1 MAAKSTKSKTTG
13 KKTNTTAKKP
23 SSNKK
28 TTRKTTKR
36 TTGKRKTAGRKSTG
50 NGNSFLIDEILIWTT
65 LAVSIILLIS
75 NFGIAGFLGDAISG
89 FLWNVFGV
97 AAYVIPFILYM
108 GLLIYFLL
116 FAEAFRE
123 NAVDEYRYN
132 LIPFRE
138 IMRYIQYHKTIGT
151 GRVLL
156 NLLGNIIGF
165 APFGF
170 FLPCISRR
178 PIDLWA
184 ATLFSMEFS
193 ITVEVI
199 QLFSRVGCCD
209 VDDVILNTLGGM
221 LGFLCYRVW
230 RKYRHES

>member
-1 MAAKSTKSKTTG
+1 MTSMACDKDG
-13 KKTNTTAKKP
+13 YFMNKTNKI
-23 SSNKK
+23 
-28 TTRKTTKR
+28 R
-36 TTGKRKTAGRKSTG
+36 
-50 NGNSFLIDEILIWTT
+50 
-65 LAVSIILLIS
+65 
-75 NFGIAGFLGDAISG
+75 
-89 FLWNVFGV
+89 
-97 AAYVIPFILYM
+97 YVIPFILYM

-170 FLPCISRR
+170 FLPCISTDR
-178 PIDLWA
+178 
-184 ATLFSMEFS
+184 S
-193 ITVEVI
+193 
-199 QLFSRVGCCD
+199 
-209 VDDVILNTLGGM
+209 LGGNTFFHGVFHHGRSDPVVQPRG
-221 LGFLCYRVW
+221 LL
-230 RKYRHES
+230 

>member
-1 MAAKSTKSKTTG
+1 MTSMACDKDG
-13 KKTNTTAKKP
+13 YFMNKTNKI
-23 SSNKK
+23 
-28 TTRKTTKR
+28 R
-36 TTGKRKTAGRKSTG
+36 
-50 NGNSFLIDEILIWTT
+50 
-65 LAVSIILLIS
+65 
-75 NFGIAGFLGDAISG
+75 
-89 FLWNVFGV
+89 
-97 AAYVIPFILYM
+97 YVIPFILYM

-170 FLPCISRR
+170 FLPC
-178 PIDLWA
+178 
-184 ATLFSMEFS
+184 
-193 ITVEVI
+193 
-199 QLFSRVGCCD
+199 
-209 VDDVILNTLGGM
+209 
-221 LGFLCYRVW
+221 
-230 RKYRHES
+230 

>member
-1 MAAKSTKSKTTG
+1 MTSMACDKDG
-13 KKTNTTAKKP
+13 YFMNKTNKI
-23 SSNKK
+23 
-28 TTRKTTKR
+28 R
-36 TTGKRKTAGRKSTG
+36 
-50 NGNSFLIDEILIWTT
+50 
-65 LAVSIILLIS
+65 
-75 NFGIAGFLGDAISG
+75 
-89 FLWNVFGV
+89 
-97 AAYVIPFILYM
+97 YVIPFILYM

-138 IMRYIQYHKTIGT
+138 IMRYI
-151 GRVLL
+151 
-156 NLLGNIIGF
+156 IGF
-165 APFGF
+165 SPFGF

>member
-1 MAAKSTKSKTTG
+1 MACDKDG
-13 KKTNTTAKKP
+13 YFMNKTNKI
-23 SSNKK
+23 
-28 TTRKTTKR
+28 R
-36 TTGKRKTAGRKSTG
+36 
-50 NGNSFLIDEILIWTT
+50 
-65 LAVSIILLIS
+65 
-75 NFGIAGFLGDAISG
+75 
-89 FLWNVFGV
+89 
-97 AAYVIPFILYM
+97 YVIPFILYM

-123 NAVDEYRYN
+123 NAVDGYRYN

-209 VDDVILNTLGGM
+209 VDDVINVFIYDLPAHAAQR
-221 LGFLCYRVW
+221 RVPQETDGPAA
-230 RKYRHES
+230 RPPDDAIRVARGAVGDRHDDMAAEDRYVSPSPEMISHTSDVSLDPCRRGANRE